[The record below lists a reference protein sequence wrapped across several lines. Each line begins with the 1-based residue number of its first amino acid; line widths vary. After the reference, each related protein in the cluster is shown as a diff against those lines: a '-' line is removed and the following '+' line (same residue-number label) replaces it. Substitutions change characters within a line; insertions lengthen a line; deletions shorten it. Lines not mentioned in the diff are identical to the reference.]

1 MLRPLFRQ
9 SSVRRGRLPSL
20 PIVISRGCSTEDPSR
35 RVAAFR
41 VAELRRRL
49 QAEAAGPGAKV
60 NAEWIPGLLKSPAGG
75 TPARLA
81 PGMAAELLFEV
92 GWNARHRYLD
102 VREHADGGKV
112 PGALHCPFLP
122 EAHSFEA
129 RASDA
134 LRGDGGGI
142 PKAARVI
149 VGCDGSED
157 SEDAQ
162 AAVTILQRAGYVNA
176 VVLDGGFERWRTEGL
191 PVEKEEEMIPDST
204 L

>member
-1 MLRPLFRQ
+1 M
-9 SSVRRGRLPSL
+9 
-20 PIVISRGCSTEDPSR
+20 VISRGCSTEDPSR

-176 VVLDGGFERWRTEGL
+176 VVLDGGFERWLTEGL

>member
-1 MLRPLFRQ
+1 MTTFHCTALRPATPPLLSCAGWRA
-9 SSVRRGRLPSL
+9 
-20 PIVISRGCSTEDPSR
+20 PSR
-35 RVAAFR
+35 ALCTSQVQAAARV
-41 VAELRRRL
+41 
-49 QAEAAGPGAKV
+49 
-60 NAEWIPGLLKSPAGG
+60 
-75 TPARLA
+75 
-81 PGMAAELLFEV
+81 
-92 GWNARHRYLD
+92 
-102 VREHADGGKV
+102 
-112 PGALHCPFLP
+112 
-122 EAHSFEA
+122 
-129 RASDA
+129 SDA

>member
-1 MLRPLFRQ
+1 M
-9 SSVRRGRLPSL
+9 
-20 PIVISRGCSTEDPSR
+20 VISRGCSTEDPSR

-41 VAELRRRL
+41 VVELRRRL

-60 NAEWIPGLLKSPAGG
+60 NAEWI
-75 TPARLA
+75 RLA

-176 VVLDGGFERWRTEGL
+176 VVLDGGFERWCTEGL

>member
-1 MLRPLFRQ
+1 M
-9 SSVRRGRLPSL
+9 RRGRLPSL
-20 PIVISRGCSTEDPSR
+20 PMVISRGCSTEDPSR

-60 NAEWIPGLLKSPAGG
+60 NAEWWHVGTDTWTAGG

-134 LRGDGGGI
+134 LRSDGGGL

-204 L
+204 M